1 MMISGGEQDDQ
12 PDQPDASA
20 PQGADQPGRD
30 ASHEAGQRPFEFACS
45 RCGHRPAEYVESCPK
60 CGADMTE
67 LFSATYRVPMSS
79 VGRKIALVAL
89 IGLALLL
96 LLLLGALISQ
106 LLATAPPPEGA

>member
-1 MMISGGEQDDQ
+1 
-12 PDQPDASA
+12 
-20 PQGADQPGRD
+20 
-30 ASHEAGQRPFEFACS
+30 
-45 RCGHRPAEYVESCPK
+45 
-60 CGADMTE
+60 MTE